1 MSEMDDF
8 EIEIRQTFLDEAA
21 QNLEDAEACYLG
33 LQENVLEKDKID
45 TLFRLAHNLKGSSK
59 AVGFLVIAEFTH
71 ELESFLLKVKKEELS
86 LSQKVINLLIK
97 SNDIVKALIEN
108 YRAGNL
114 EYNIDPSHALELKN
128 FTQDSPSNVPPVQ
141 ENPLPEGII
150 SEKETTPN
158 DFSEIKTLPS
168 EFSGSFEDFS
178 TEIPQG
184 TFVDFNPS
192 ETKAST
198 QNHLESTQQEVV
210 PQQILP
216 DLKDQVSNEIKVE
229 PILDQAS
236 IKISEEQP
244 KIKASEVHKDEIAI
258 KIPEVLKD
266 EAAAKKAIELSEETI
281 RISVKRI
288 DKLQNLIGELVISE
302 TLLKEQMG
310 DVMPNFRKSIQY
322 LEKITKDIQ
331 DVSLSLRMVPIK
343 STFQKMQ
350 RIVRDTSQ
358 SLNKKVNLHLEGE
371 ETEID
376 KTILEKI
383 SDPLVHMIRN
393 SVDHGVESS
402 EDRIK
407 FGKAVEGNIWLKAYH
422 RSGYLVVDVQ
432 DDGQGLNPEK
442 LIKKAIENKLI
453 TPNQNLSKQDIFQL
467 IFLPG
472 FSTKEVVTEVSG
484 RGVGM
489 DVVKRNIQQV
499 QGSVNIESEVG
510 KGSVFSIKIPLT
522 LAIID
527 AMIVK
532 SGEDKFVVPLV
543 HVHET
548 VQVKP
553 QFLKQTSS
561 LGEVLLLRG
570 ENLPSFR
577 LSQLLKKKNTVLSD
591 SIEVA
596 LIIRHESLSF
606 AIIVD
611 DILNQQSVVVKPL
624 GPELNQI
631 KGFSGSV
638 ILGDGK
644 PSLILEPSDLVYQRA
659 S

>member
-1 MSEMDDF
+1 
-8 EIEIRQTFLDEAA
+8 
-21 QNLEDAEACYLG
+21 
-33 LQENVLEKDKID
+33 
-45 TLFRLAHNLKGSSK
+45 
-59 AVGFLVIAEFTH
+59 
-71 ELESFLLKVKKEELS
+71 
-86 LSQKVINLLIK
+86 
-97 SNDIVKALIEN
+97 
-108 YRAGNL
+108 
-114 EYNIDPSHALELKN
+114 
-128 FTQDSPSNVPPVQ
+128 
-141 ENPLPEGII
+141 
-150 SEKETTPN
+150 
-158 DFSEIKTLPS
+158 
-168 EFSGSFEDFS
+168 
-178 TEIPQG
+178 
-184 TFVDFNPS
+184 
-192 ETKAST
+192 
-198 QNHLESTQQEVV
+198 
-210 PQQILP
+210 
-216 DLKDQVSNEIKVE
+216 
-229 PILDQAS
+229 
-236 IKISEEQP
+236 
-244 KIKASEVHKDEIAI
+244 
-258 KIPEVLKD
+258 
-266 EAAAKKAIELSEETI
+266 
-281 RISVKRI
+281 
-288 DKLQNLIGELVISE
+288 
-302 TLLKEQMG
+302 
-310 DVMPNFRKSIQY
+310 
-322 LEKITKDIQ
+322 
-331 DVSLSLRMVPIK
+331 
-343 STFQKMQ
+343 
-350 RIVRDTSQ
+350 
-358 SLNKKVNLHLEGE
+358 
-371 ETEID
+371 
-376 KTILEKI
+376 
-383 SDPLVHMIRN
+383 
-393 SVDHGVESS
+393 
-402 EDRIK
+402 
-407 FGKAVEGNIWLKAYH
+407 
-422 RSGYLVVDVQ
+422 VDVQ

-548 VQVKP
+548 VQVNP

-577 LSQLLKKKNTVLSD
+577 LSHLLKKKNTVLSN

-644 PSLILEPSDLVYQRA
+644 PSLILEPSDLVYQKA